1 MSIFLYLF
9 VALLLYAAWLPT
21 IRMGLKRITC
31 SRSFDKTAYHEGEE
45 GRMIE
50 TIRNESPFIIPWL
63 RLESRIS
70 PHMRLGSQ
78 ENLDVSGNMYY
89 RSVFAPMPH
98 QQIRRIHKMKVL
110 RRGLY
115 DMGTASLTA
124 GDLLDVIRIHKAY
137 DLGISITVYPKLLE
151 DDQIPS
157 VMSQR
162 LGDIANRRMLLQDPF
177 LVRGIRQYLPGD
189 PVRDIHWPA
198 TARMQEAQ
206 LRIRDY
212 TTDTRLLVVLNGQL
226 EEMQWGDRLPD
237 GKEDIFEDAIR
248 LAATLCVQS
257 VRRFGLSAGFASNMS
272 LTGSSDTTLILP
284 MDNGGQE
291 EELLSAFAKLDA
303 SCYSM
308 RFPAFLESL
317 MNFSGMD
324 IMILSLYGSDSIRDA
339 MQRLEEAGNSVSF
352 HLLEGGKP

>member
-1 MSIFLYLF
+1 MNIFLYLF
-9 VALLLYAAWLPT
+9 VALLLYALWLPT
-21 IRMGLKRITC
+21 IRMGLKRVTC

-50 TIRNESPFIIPWL
+50 TIRNESAFIIPWL

-70 PHMRLGSQ
+70 PYMRLGSQ
-78 ENLDVSGNMYY
+78 DNLDVSGNMYY

-124 GDLLDVIRIHKAY
+124 GDLLDVRRIHRAY

-151 DDQIPS
+151 ENQIPS

-177 LVRGIRQYLPGD
+177 LVRGIRPYLPGD

-212 TTDTRLLVVLNGQL
+212 TTDSRLLLVLNGQL

-257 VRRFGLSAGFASNMS
+257 LRRFGISAGFASNMS
-272 LTGSSDTTLILP
+272 LAGTSDTTLILP

-291 EELLSAFAKLDA
+291 EELLSAFAKLDT
-303 SCYSM
+303 SGYSM
-308 RFPAFLESL
+308 RFPTFLDSL
-317 MNFSGMD
+317 TSFSGMD
-324 IMILSLYGSDSIRDA
+324 IMILSLYDSDSIRAA
-339 MQRLEEAGNSVSF
+339 MQSLEEAGNSVSL
-352 HLLEGGKP
+352 HLLEGGNP